1 MSPRPHPEPGGGG
14 VVEAQGLGRG
24 APQARDGGGA
34 VAEREAEGERA
45 QGGGEGGEEDPAT
58 ERGAAGTGR
67 LVSGAGLGAAEGAR
81 PLPGPES
88 PPYPLTCR
96 RAAPGAAGSPPGPPA
111 SCLHPTPAWSALLP
125 ELSRVPRVQHAPA
138 SHSRAGQWAGRVC
151 SGAGWERPMGT
162 QGGVSVCA
170 RSHPPNQSRPMGEKS
185 RLVTL
190 TGTAPRT

>member
-14 VVEAQGLGRG
+14 VVEAQGPGRG

-81 PLPGPES
+81 PLPG
-88 PPYPLTCR
+88 L
-96 RAAPGAAGSPPGPPA
+96 
-111 SCLHPTPAWSALLP
+111 
-125 ELSRVPRVQHAPA
+125 
-138 SHSRAGQWAGRVC
+138 
-151 SGAGWERPMGT
+151 
-162 QGGVSVCA
+162 
-170 RSHPPNQSRPMGEKS
+170 SHPPTRSPAAGRPQERLGLLLVLRRHVCTQRLLGQLCCLNCHGSRECSTHPPLTAEPANGRGGSAQGRDRNGQWERKAGLASALGATPYQSRPMGEKS
-185 RLVTL
+185 RLVSL